1 MNTSAQAPPAPVP
14 VQFSRTARTAA
25 AAAAV
30 LAAVLIALTGA
41 GGASA
46 QPPTPTPTPTV
57 PVTPTPATPAPTTA
71 PPTTTTPPSRWVTPP
86 SATPTPTSP
95 TTTTP
100 GTTTPTPGSG
110 SGSAECGVTNIDGCV
125 ENAIDGFFQRIVESA
140 LNPLLELLSETLLT
154 TPEPGQIPEIGALWN
169 QSWHIVTALYVLV
182 VMAAGVLLMARETV
196 QTQYSIRELAPRLVV
211 GFVTGGLSM
220 MIATA
225 AIGFANALAGAV
237 AGDGVD
243 SASAA
248 DALAELAVTSQSHG
262 FFLLLHLALVVM
274 LLVLLISY
282 VIRVSIT
289 IVLIVAAPLA
299 LMCHALPGIDGVAR
313 WWWRSFAACLAI
325 QVVQS
330 LILVTVLRV
339 LLAPGGWH
347 VFGPDANEIAD
358 LTVALALMFVLIK
371 TPFWLLSVLEIGQG
385 RSFVG
390 SIARGFL
397 AYKTLGLL
405 KGATASSA
413 RTAASAAPARRGPRP
428 ARAPRTPR
436 PAASAS
442 SGSADPFARVRSTR
456 DGQLMLPL
464 DGVRRVA
471 RQPSSTPAD
480 STGTPQPRPARTPR
494 GRQLA
499 FDFTP
504 PDPYRGIRAGA
515 GGQYPLPIPVRRV
528 RPTPAPVPP
537 PERPGPRR
545 RPEQLAF
552 DFTEPAAVDPYARLR
567 PNRSGQYP
575 LPFPVTRVKPVPP
588 PPNPPQPPTPAPARP
603 AGRQLHL
610 PMPDLPVRRRAPRAP
625 RGGTLQ

>member
-1 MNTSAQAPPAPVP
+1 M
-14 VQFSRTARTAA
+14 
-25 AAAAV
+25 
-30 LAAVLIALTGA
+30 
-41 GGASA
+41 
-46 QPPTPTPTPTV
+46 
-57 PVTPTPATPAPTTA
+57 
-71 PPTTTTPPSRWVTPP
+71 
-86 SATPTPTSP
+86 
-95 TTTTP
+95 
-100 GTTTPTPGSG
+100 
-110 SGSAECGVTNIDGCV
+110 
-125 ENAIDGFFQRIVESA
+125 ENAIDGFFQRIVESS

-154 TPEPGQIPEIGALWN
+154 TPEPGRIPQIGVLWN
-169 QSWHIVTALYVLV
+169 QSWQIVTALYVLV
-182 VMAAGVLLMARETV
+182 VMAAGVLLMMRETL
-196 QTQYSIRELAPRLVV
+196 QTQWSIRELAPRLVV
-211 GFVTGGLSM
+211 GFVTGALSM

-225 AIGFANALAGAV
+225 GIGFANALAGAV

-243 SASAA
+243 SGSAA
-248 DALAELAVTSQSHG
+248 DALAELAVTSHQSHG

-347 VFGPDANEIAD
+347 LFGPDANEIAD

-371 TPFWLLSVLEIGQG
+371 TPFWLLSVLKIGQG

-390 SIARGFL
+390 SIARGFI

-405 KGATASSA
+405 KGATTASSA
-413 RTAASAAPARRGPRP
+413 RTAASATPARRGPRP
-428 ARAPRTPR
+428 ARVPRAPRT
-436 PAASAS
+436 AT
-442 SGSADPFARVRSTR
+442 GSAGPADPYARARSTH

-464 DGVRRVA
+464 EGVRRVA
-471 RQPSSTPAD
+471 RQPSPTPAD
-480 STGTPQPRPARTPR
+480 STDTTPPRPPRTPR

-515 GGQYPLPIPVRRV
+515 GGQYSLPIPVRRV
-528 RPTPAPVPP
+528 RPTPPAPAPP

-552 DFTEPAAVDPYARLR
+552 DFTEPTPADPYARLR
-567 PNRSGQYP
+567 PTRSGQYP
-575 LPFPVTRVKPVPP
+575 LPFPVTRVKPVTP
-588 PPNPPQPPTPAPARP
+588 PPNPPQPPAPAPARP
-603 AGRQLHL
+603 TGRQLHL

-625 RGGTLQ
+625 RGGTLR

>member
-1 MNTSAQAPPAPVP
+1 M
-14 VQFSRTARTAA
+14 
-25 AAAAV
+25 
-30 LAAVLIALTGA
+30 
-41 GGASA
+41 
-46 QPPTPTPTPTV
+46 
-57 PVTPTPATPAPTTA
+57 
-71 PPTTTTPPSRWVTPP
+71 
-86 SATPTPTSP
+86 
-95 TTTTP
+95 
-100 GTTTPTPGSG
+100 
-110 SGSAECGVTNIDGCV
+110 

-169 QSWHIVTALYVLV
+169 QSWQIVTALYVLV
-182 VMAAGVLLMARETV
+182 VMAAGVLLMARETL

-248 DALAELAVTSQSHG
+248 DALAELAGTPQSHG

-313 WWWRSFAACLAI
+313 WWWRSFVACLAI

-330 LILVTVLRV
+330 LTLVTVLRV

-347 VFGPDANEIAD
+347 LFGPDANEIAD
-358 LTVALALMFVLIK
+358 LTVALALMYVLIK
-371 TPFWLLSVLEIGQG
+371 TPFWLLSVLNIGQG
-385 RSFVG
+385 RSFAG

-405 KGATASSA
+405 KGATSSSA
-413 RTAASAAPARRGPRP
+413 RTAASATPARRAPRP

-436 PAASAS
+436 TATAGPP
-442 SGSADPFARVRSTR
+442 DPYARARSTR

-464 DGVRRVA
+464 EGVRRVA
-471 RQPSSTPAD
+471 RQPSPTPAD
-480 STGTPQPRPARTPR
+480 PTDTTPRRPPRTPR

-504 PDPYRGIRAGA
+504 PDPYRGIRAGV

-552 DFTEPAAVDPYARLR
+552 DFTEPAPVDPYARLR

-588 PPNPPQPPTPAPARP
+588 PPNPPQPPAPPPSRA

-625 RGGTLQ
+625 RGGTLL

>member
-1 MNTSAQAPPAPVP
+1 M
-14 VQFSRTARTAA
+14 
-25 AAAAV
+25 
-30 LAAVLIALTGA
+30 
-41 GGASA
+41 
-46 QPPTPTPTPTV
+46 
-57 PVTPTPATPAPTTA
+57 
-71 PPTTTTPPSRWVTPP
+71 
-86 SATPTPTSP
+86 
-95 TTTTP
+95 
-100 GTTTPTPGSG
+100 
-110 SGSAECGVTNIDGCV
+110 

-154 TPEPGQIPEIGALWN
+154 TPEPGQIPEIGVLWN
-169 QSWHIVTALYVLV
+169 QSWQLVTALYVLV
-182 VMAAGVLLMARETV
+182 VMAAGVLLMTRETL
-196 QTQYSIRELAPRLVV
+196 QTQWSIRELAPRLVV

-243 SASAA
+243 SGSAA
-248 DALAELAVTSQSHG
+248 DALAELAVTPHQSRG

-325 QVVQS
+325 QVAQS

-347 VFGPDANEIAD
+347 LFGPDANEIAD

-371 TPFWLLSVLEIGQG
+371 TPMWLLSVLEIGQG
-385 RSFVG
+385 RSFAG
-390 SIARGFL
+390 SIARGFI

-405 KGATASSA
+405 KGATSSSA
-413 RTAASAAPARRGPRP
+413 RTAATATPARRGPQPTRLP
-428 ARAPRTPR
+428 RAPRT
-436 PAASAS
+436 ASNA
-442 SGSADPFARVRSTR
+442 GPPNPYARVRATR
-456 DGQLMLPL
+456 TGQLMLPL
-464 DGVRRVA
+464 QGVHRVP
-471 RQPSSTPAD
+471 RQPNPAPAAST
-480 STGTPQPRPARTPR
+480 STTPTSTTRTPR

-499 FDFTP
+499 FNFTP
-504 PDPYRGIRAGA
+504 PNPYQGIRPGK

-528 RPTPAPVPP
+528 RPTPPAPAPP
-537 PERPGPRR
+537 PQRPSPRR

-552 DFTEPAAVDPYARLR
+552 DFTEPTPADPYARLR
-567 PNRSGQYP
+567 PTRSGQYP

-625 RGGTLQ
+625 RGGTLR

>member
-1 MNTSAQAPPAPVP
+1 M
-14 VQFSRTARTAA
+14 
-25 AAAAV
+25 
-30 LAAVLIALTGA
+30 
-41 GGASA
+41 
-46 QPPTPTPTPTV
+46 
-57 PVTPTPATPAPTTA
+57 
-71 PPTTTTPPSRWVTPP
+71 
-86 SATPTPTSP
+86 
-95 TTTTP
+95 
-100 GTTTPTPGSG
+100 
-110 SGSAECGVTNIDGCV
+110 
-125 ENAIDGFFQRIVESA
+125 ENAIDGFFQRIVESS

-154 TPEPGQIPEIGALWN
+154 TPEPGQIPQIGVLWN
-169 QSWHIVTALYVLV
+169 QSWQIVTALYVLV
-182 VMAAGVLLMARETV
+182 VMAAGVLLMMRETL
-196 QTQYSIRELAPRLVV
+196 QTQWSIRELAPRLVV
-211 GFVTGGLSM
+211 GFVTGALSM

-243 SASAA
+243 SGSAA

-299 LMCHALPGIDGVAR
+299 LMCHAVPGIDGVAR

-347 VFGPDANEIAD
+347 LFGPDANEIAD
-358 LTVALALMFVLIK
+358 LTVALALMYVLIK
-371 TPFWLLSVLEIGQG
+371 TPFWLLSVLNIGQG

-390 SIARGFL
+390 SLARGFI

-405 KGATASSA
+405 KGATSSSA
-413 RTAASAAPARRGPRP
+413 QTAASAAPARRGPRP
-428 ARAPRTPR
+428 ARVPRTPR
-436 PAASAS
+436 TAT
-442 SGSADPFARVRSTR
+442 GSAGPVDPYARARSTR

-464 DGVRRVA
+464 EGVRRVA
-471 RQPSSTPAD
+471 RQPSPTPAD
-480 STGTPQPRPARTPR
+480 STGTTPPRPPRTPR

-528 RPTPAPVPP
+528 RPTPPPPAPVQP
-537 PERPGPRR
+537 PERPGLRR

-552 DFTEPAAVDPYARLR
+552 DFTEPTPADPYARLR
-567 PNRSGQYP
+567 PTRSGQYP

-588 PPNPPQPPTPAPARP
+588 PENPPQQPAPAPARP

-625 RGGTLQ
+625 RGGTLR

>member
-1 MNTSAQAPPAPVP
+1 MQ
-14 VQFSRTARTAA
+14 
-25 AAAAV
+25 
-30 LAAVLIALTGA
+30 
-41 GGASA
+41 
-46 QPPTPTPTPTV
+46 
-57 PVTPTPATPAPTTA
+57 
-71 PPTTTTPPSRWVTPP
+71 
-86 SATPTPTSP
+86 
-95 TTTTP
+95 
-100 GTTTPTPGSG
+100 
-110 SGSAECGVTNIDGCV
+110 
-125 ENAIDGFFQRIVESA
+125 NAIDGFFHRIVESA

-154 TPEPGQIPEIGALWN
+154 TPEPGQIPQIGVLWN
-169 QSWHIVTALYVLV
+169 QSWQIVTGLYVLV
-182 VMAAGVLLMARETV
+182 VMAAGVLLMMRETL
-196 QTQYSIRELAPRLVV
+196 QTQWSIRELAPRLVV

-243 SASAA
+243 SGSAA

-325 QVVQS
+325 QVAQS
-330 LILVTVLRV
+330 LTLVTVLRV
-339 LLAPGGWH
+339 MLAPGGWH
-347 VFGPDANEIAD
+347 LFGPNANEIAD
-358 LTVALALMFVLIK
+358 LTVALALMYVLIK
-371 TPFWLLSVLEIGQG
+371 TPMWLLSVLEIGQG
-385 RSFVG
+385 RSFAG

-405 KGATASSA
+405 KGATSSSA
-413 RTAASAAPARRGPRP
+413 RTAASAAPARRTPRP
-428 ARAPRTPR
+428 ARAPRAPR
-436 PAASAS
+436 TATAGPV
-442 SGSADPFARVRSTR
+442 DPYARARSTR

-464 DGVRRVA
+464 EGVRRVA
-471 RQPSSTPAD
+471 RQPSPTPA
-480 STGTPQPRPARTPR
+480 STGITPPRPPRTPR

-499 FDFTP
+499 FDFSP

-528 RPTPAPVPP
+528 RPTPPAPAPP
-537 PERPGPRR
+537 PQRPSPRR
-545 RPEQLAF
+545 RAEQLAF
-552 DFTEPAAVDPYARLR
+552 DFTEPTPADPYARLR
-567 PNRSGQYP
+567 PTRSGQYP

-588 PPNPPQPPTPAPARP
+588 PPNPPQPPAPAPARP

-625 RGGTLQ
+625 RGGTLR

>member
-1 MNTSAQAPPAPVP
+1 M
-14 VQFSRTARTAA
+14 
-25 AAAAV
+25 
-30 LAAVLIALTGA
+30 
-41 GGASA
+41 
-46 QPPTPTPTPTV
+46 
-57 PVTPTPATPAPTTA
+57 
-71 PPTTTTPPSRWVTPP
+71 
-86 SATPTPTSP
+86 
-95 TTTTP
+95 
-100 GTTTPTPGSG
+100 
-110 SGSAECGVTNIDGCV
+110 